1 MLAVVVAVVGT
12 VLYMFPGGG
21 EVTFGYVSNDGGAL
35 PAILF
40 LTFRRVFGVILL
52 WFGTLLIAGLV
63 GHRLAT
69 RRQND

>member
-12 VLYMFPGGG
+12 VLYMFPGDG